1 MDPWAPPGDERGR
14 WGEDR
19 SSGRSARNP
28 AGQRGGLLH
37 PVRHLRLVE
46 IILVDVDPARVL
58 ARASG
63 WNGSQRRASEEGH
76 LDVPGEDME
85 RQEPTLALD
94 AVKRRVPLHGL
105 AHAGHVPHD
114 ERVEQLPEVALP

>member
-28 AGQRGGLLH
+28 AGQRGRLLH
-37 PVRHLRLVE
+37 PGRHLRLVE
-46 IILVDVDPARVL
+46 IVLVDVDPARVI

-63 WNGSQRRASEEGH
+63 WNGSQRRAAEEGH
-76 LDVPGEDME
+76 LDVVGEDLE
-85 RQEPTLALD
+85 PQEPALVLD
-94 AVKRRVPLHGL
+94 AVEWRVPLH
-105 AHAGHVPHD
+105 
-114 ERVEQLPEVALP
+114 